1 MNSSPDTPIYNLK
14 AVVQE
19 TGLKPDTL
27 RAWERRYGLPEP
39 QRTDSG
45 HRLYSQ
51 NDINLLK
58 WLIVRQDEGMSISRA
73 VDLWRRLSEEQADA
87 AQNTVRIPQPS
98 VSPPKPGDALA
109 ELHDAWVASC
119 MNFDEQRAERI
130 LAQAF
135 AIFPVEQVCTDLL
148 QRGLQTIGEGWY
160 HGKITVQQ
168 EHFAS
173 ALATRR
179 IETLLA
185 ATPPPTR
192 TGRILVGCP
201 PEEAHIFIVLLLSL
215 LLRRKGWDII
225 FLGANVPVE
234 NMIMTIQTAR
244 PMLVILTA
252 QQLATAANLA
262 DMAQVLYHEQI
273 AVAFGGKIFTEIH
286 DLRQR
291 ITGYYLADHLGAGIQ
306 AIEQIMAMP
315 RPQPALKPVTAT
327 YRDALHQFQA
337 RHSWIEGDVWRS
349 MAHTSISLD
358 HLGKANLN
366 FSRNIAA
373 ALTLGNIEYVGNDLL
388 WIKGLLSNHY
398 QMPENLVDD
407 YLAAYLAAAKLHL
420 EGPGNIVVDWLQ
432 DILASDDPISLT
444 NDKQTNRRTAND
456 ER

>member
-1 MNSSPDTPIYNLK
+1 MSSSPDTPIYNLK

-19 TGLKPDTL
+19 TGIKPDTL

-73 VDLWRRLSEEQADA
+73 VDLWRRLSDEQSAVG
-87 AQNTVRIPQPS
+87 QKKVSSSQPA
-98 VSPPKPGDALA
+98 VSPAQPGNTLA

-148 QRGLQTIGEGWY
+148 QHGLQTIGEGWY
-160 HGKITVQQ
+160 QGKITVQQ

-185 ATPPPTR
+185 ATPTPTR

-201 PEEAHIFIVLLLSL
+201 PDEDHIFIVLLLSL

-244 PMLVILTA
+244 PMLVILSA
-252 QQLATAANLA
+252 QQLSAAANLA
-262 DMAQVLYHEQI
+262 DMAQVLYHEHI
-273 AVAFGGKIFTEIH
+273 PVAFGGKIFTEIP
-286 DLRQR
+286 DLQQR
-291 ITGYYLADHLGAGIQ
+291 IAGYYLTDHLEAGIQ
-306 AIEQIMAMP
+306 AIEQLMAMP
-315 RPQPALKPVTAT
+315 RPQPTLKPVTSP
-327 YRDALHQFQA
+327 YREALHQFRA
-337 RHSWIEGDVWRS
+337 RHSWIEGDVWRA
-349 MAHTSISLD
+349 MAQTKMPLE

-373 ALTLGNIEYVGNDLL
+373 ALTLGNIEYIGHDLL

-420 EGPGNIVVDWLQ
+420 EGPGSIVVDWLQ
-432 DILASDDPISLT
+432 HVLATDYMSKLWPASLT
-444 NDKQTNRRTAND
+444 NDK
-456 ER
+456 

>member
-1 MNSSPDTPIYNLK
+1 MNSSPDAPIYNLK

-27 RAWERRYGLPEP
+27 RAWERRYGLPQP

-58 WLIVRQDEGMSISRA
+58 WLIIRQDEGMSISRA
-73 VDLWRRLSEEQADA
+73 VDLWRRLSEEQADT
-87 AQNTVRIPQPS
+87 AQKTTSSSPS
-98 VSPPKPGDALA
+98 PASPVKQGDALA

-119 MNFDEQRAERI
+119 MNFDEQRAERV

-135 AIFPVEQVCTDLL
+135 AIFPVEQVCVDLL
-148 QRGLQTIGEGWY
+148 QRGLQTSGEGWY
-160 HGKITVQQ
+160 HGKVTVQQ

-185 ATPPPTR
+185 STPPPTR
-192 TGRILVGCP
+192 IGRILIGCP

-234 NMIMTIQTAR
+234 NMIMTIQTAH

-252 QQLATAANLA
+252 QQLSTAANLA
-262 DMAQVLYHEQI
+262 DMAQVLYHEHI

-291 ITGYYLADHLGAGIQ
+291 IAGYYLADHLEAGIQ

-327 YRDALHQFQA
+327 YREALHQFRA
-337 RHSWIEGDVWRS
+337 RHSWIEGDVWRA
-349 MAHTSISLD
+349 MAHTKMPLE
-358 HLGKANLN
+358 HLGKANAS

-407 YLAAYLAAAKLHL
+407 YLAAYLTAAKLYL
-420 EGPGNIVVDWLQ
+420 EGPGSIVVDWLQ
-432 DILASDDPISLT
+432 HVLSADPLSELL
-444 NDKQTNRRTAND
+444 
-456 ER
+456 